1 MSEDKFKAI
10 FSKNLR
16 YYMNL
21 KHKTQIDIINDLDI
35 NKSSI
40 SSWVNGT
47 RLPRMDKV
55 EILARYLGVSRSDLI
70 EERPAAEKDIDEL
83 VLTEHEKEVI
93 ESYREASLTEQMV
106 IRRIL
111 GLSEDIPKSEVG

>member
-21 KHKTQIDIINDLDI
+21 KRKTQIDIINDLDI

-55 EILARYLGVSRSDLI
+55 EMLARYLGISRSDLI

-83 VLTEHEKEVI
+83 VLTKHEKEVI
-93 ESYREASLTEQMV
+93 ESYREASLAEQMV

>member
-21 KHKTQIDIINDLDI
+21 KSKTQIDIINDLDI

-55 EILARYLGVSRSDLI
+55 EMLARYLGISRSDLI
-70 EERPAAEKDIDEL
+70 EERPAAEKDVEEL

>member
-21 KHKTQIDIINDLDI
+21 KRKTQIDIINDLDI

-55 EILARYLGVSRSDLI
+55 EMLARYLGISRSDLI

-83 VLTEHEKEVI
+83 VLTKHEKEVI
-93 ESYREASLTEQMV
+93 ESYRGASLAEQMV

>member
-55 EILARYLGVSRSDLI
+55 EMLARYLGISRSDLI

-93 ESYREASLTEQMV
+93 ESYREASLAEQMV

>member
-21 KHKTQIDIINDLDI
+21 KCKTQIDIINDLDI

-55 EILARYLGVSRSDLI
+55 EVLARYLGVSRSDLI

>member
-16 YYMNL
+16 YYMDL
-21 KHKTQIDIINDLDI
+21 KGKTQIDIINDLDI

-55 EILARYLGVSRSDLI
+55 EMLARYLGISRSDLI
-70 EERPAAEKDIDEL
+70 EDRPAAGKDVDEL
-83 VLTEHEKEVI
+83 ILTEHEKEVI

>member
-21 KHKTQIDIINDLDI
+21 KRKTQIDIINDLDI

>member
-21 KHKTQIDIINDLDI
+21 KDKTQIDIINDLDI

-55 EILARYLGVSRSDLI
+55 EMLARYLGISRSDLI

-93 ESYREASLTEQMV
+93 ESYREASLAEQMV

>member
-21 KHKTQIDIINDLDI
+21 KHKTQIDIINDLNI

-55 EILARYLGVSRSDLI
+55 EMLARYLGVSRSDLI
-70 EERPAAEKDIDEL
+70 EERPAAEKDVEEL

-93 ESYREASLTEQMV
+93 ESYREASLAEQMV